1 MSRLKTSTESEDLLI
16 RIARGEADAV
26 GECLERHAGIV
37 WAIVSRAWRDHST
50 IEDLVQEI
58 FIDVWKSAARFDP
71 EKSSEATFI
80 GTIARRRVIDRQR
93 QLGRKPTLES
103 IDDHD
108 VAGED
113 HELSQVDLGDD
124 FRLAREALAELRPE
138 QRRVILMSVVEGLT
152 HFDIA
157 TATGLPIGT
166 VKSHIRRGLSKAA
179 DHLRPK
185 RGGPNET

>member
-1 MSRLKTSTESEDLLI
+1 MKLMPSVNVWSGMPELSGLSSAALGETTQPLKILCRKSLSTFGK
-16 RIARGEADAV
+16 A
-26 GECLERHAGIV
+26 
-37 WAIVSRAWRDHST
+37 
-50 IEDLVQEI
+50 
-58 FIDVWKSAARFDP
+58 AARFDP

-157 TATGLPIGT
+157 TATGLPIGNSEKPYPART
-166 VKSHIRRGLSKAA
+166 
-179 DHLRPK
+179 
-185 RGGPNET
+185 